1 MTRIREKCTRTDLQS
16 RGIICRH
23 IGLCTVKS
31 LDLHGTHCAET
42 CVKPTRGMLLL
53 VMSYVWE
60 QKLQLV
66 SKYIDNIVSLT
77 LTARRRIF
85 ARMDSM
91 VIQKDGLARLRKEA
105 KI

>member
-1 MTRIREKCTRTDLQS
+1 
-16 RGIICRH
+16 
-23 IGLCTVKS
+23 
-31 LDLHGTHCAET
+31 
-42 CVKPTRGMLLL
+42 MLLL